1 MRLRVRRQA
10 GGDHYKEL
18 VGSYRRVAGELDMR
32 EVEDCMALYSRADS
46 LFDMMQRE
54 VL

>member
-10 GGDHYKEL
+10 GGGHYKEL

-32 EVEDCMALYSRADS
+32 EVEDCMAL
-46 LFDMMQRE
+46 
-54 VL
+54 